1 LYRLGVLISGRG
13 SNFKSIEE
21 HIKCGYIK
29 NAKIVVVISNKE
41 DVKGLAIAKENNIDA
56 LFVDPKG
63 LTRED
68 YDKNIIEILNR
79 YSVDFVI
86 LAGFMR
92 VLSDHFIDSFKNRI
106 LNIHPALLPSFKG
119 LHAQKQAIEAGVK
132 FSGAT
137 VHFVTKDL
145 DSGPIIA
152 QSVVPVFDGD
162 DEDTLSDR
170 ILKTEHKIYPLAIK
184 LLCDNRLEL
193 ENNRVKIKDY
203 ETMDEN
209 FYIINPKEDFKED

>member
-1 LYRLGVLISGRG
+1 MKNIVIFASGNGTNAENIIRY
-13 SNFKSIEE
+13 FKE
-21 HIKCGYIK
+21 K
-29 NAKIVVVISNKE
+29 NTATISNIITNNPKAGVINRAENLDVPVTVLDKE
-41 DVKGLAIAKENNIDA
+41 A
-56 LFVDPKG
+56 LQNPEKL
-63 LTRED
+63 LTKLKD
-68 YDKNIIEILNR
+68 LNTDLI
-79 YSVDFVI
+79 V
-86 LAGFMR
+86 LAGFLKKIPDEI
-92 VLSDHFIDSFKNRI
+92 VAAYPNRI
-106 LNIHPALLPSFKG
+106 INIHPALLPSFKG